1 MLTVGNPYMYNEI
14 VLLNHAPATKGCRM
28 AAGSQHASLED
39 TFQHELVVAEDR
51 TPVQLDH
58 IADFYDPV

>member
-1 MLTVGNPYMYNEI
+1 MYIEI